1 VQIEHTKENE
11 RKKERKKKNN
21 RCTLID
27 KFNIIIFSFLIK
39 SIDIYDGKNKISD
52 HHRDGC
58 IEDEDGLSKFSLGDV
73 NELTIDDDNF
83 ESLVIPFV

>member
-1 VQIEHTKENE
+1 M
-11 RKKERKKKNN
+11 
-21 RCTLID
+21 
-27 KFNIIIFSFLIK
+27 
-39 SIDIYDGKNKISD
+39 GKNKISD